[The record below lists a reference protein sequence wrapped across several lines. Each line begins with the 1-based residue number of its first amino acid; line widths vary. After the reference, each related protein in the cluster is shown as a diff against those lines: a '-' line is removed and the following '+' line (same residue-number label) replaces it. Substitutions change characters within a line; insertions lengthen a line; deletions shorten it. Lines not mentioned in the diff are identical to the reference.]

1 MIMPEPPQTPLS
13 RREREVM
20 DVLYRRSEATV
31 AEVLEALD
39 DPPTYSAVRSIL
51 RVLEE
56 KGHIT
61 HREDGPRYVYAP
73 AVARE
78 RARRA
83 ALDHVVETFFEGSAE
98 SALAALLR
106 RSDLDLTETQVVRL
120 AREIRHAREEGR

>member
-1 MIMPEPPQTPLS
+1 MTATATPLS

-20 DVLYRRSEATV
+20 DVLYRRGQATV
-31 AEVLEALD
+31 AEVMEELP

-56 KGHIT
+56 KGHIS

-73 AVARE
+73 AVARD
-78 RARRA
+78 RARKA
-83 ALDHVVETFFEGSAE
+83 ALDHLVETFFDGSAE

-106 RSDLDLTETQVVRL
+106 RSDLELDEAQIKRL
-120 AREIRHAREEGR
+120 AREIRQAREEGR

>member
-1 MIMPEPPQTPLS
+1 MSTLPQTPLS

-20 DVLYRRSEATV
+20 DVLFRRGQATV
-31 AEVLEALD
+31 AEVLEDLD

-73 AVARE
+73 AVTRD

-83 ALDHVVETFFEGSAE
+83 ALDHVVDTFFDGSAE

-106 RSDLDLTETQVVRL
+106 RSDLDMSEAQIKRL
-120 AREIRHAREEGR
+120 SREIRQAREEGR

>member
-1 MIMPEPPQTPLS
+1 MPAVPQSLS

-20 DVLYRRSEATV
+20 DVLYRLNEATV
-31 AEVLEALD
+31 AEVLDELA

-56 KGHIT
+56 KGHVA
-61 HREDGPRYVYAP
+61 HKEDGPRYVYSP

-83 ALDHVVETFFEGSAE
+83 ALDHLVHRHSGGVVED
-98 SALAALLR
+98 ALAALLR
-106 RSDLDLTETQVVRL
+106 RSDLDLSESQMKRL
-120 AREIRHAREEGR
+120 AREICRAREEGR